1 MGAARARA
9 ERGIGMNKR
18 ADRVEVAIEELKD
31 SNVAGDG
38 VGVVLETEAVVD
50 GARHDTAIEV
60 HQDDV
65 PAVAVALLNTE
76 NGIAVPGEELPP
88 AIKCLGAGVI
98 HWDDPDHVRFHL
110 QFDSGQ
116 VLPIEMTKAAAQAL
130 CRGLLDRAGVA
141 DTPPVARGGAVPD
154 GGPSARA

>member
-1 MGAARARA
+1 
-9 ERGIGMNKR
+9 MNKR
-18 ADRVEVAIEELKD
+18 AEKVEVAIEDLKD
-31 SNVAGDG
+31 ANVADDG
-38 VGVVLETEAVVD
+38 AGVVLETEATVD
-50 GARHDTAIEV
+50 GDRHDTSIEV
-60 HQDDV
+60 HQEHV

-76 NGIAVPGEELPP
+76 SGIAAPGDELPP

-130 CRGLLDRAGVA
+130 CRGLLDRTALSGVPASAGVPA
-141 DTPPVARGGAVPD
+141 KDA
-154 GGPSARA
+154 GPEARA

>member
-1 MGAARARA
+1 
-9 ERGIGMNKR
+9 MNKR
-18 ADRVEVAIEELKD
+18 AEKVELAIEELKD
-31 SNVAGDG
+31 SNLADDG
-38 VGVVLETEAVVD
+38 AGVVLETEATVD
-50 GARHDTAIEV
+50 GDRHDTSIEV

-76 NGIAVPGEELPP
+76 SGIAAPGDELPP

-130 CRGLLDRAGVA
+130 CRGLLDRTAA
-141 DTPPVARGGAVPD
+141 SPSPMPTRGPVPD
-154 GGPSARA
+154 VGPEARA

>member
-1 MGAARARA
+1 
-9 ERGIGMNKR
+9 MNKR
-18 ADRVEVAIEELKD
+18 ADKVEVAIEDLKD
-31 SNVAGDG
+31 SNVADDSS
-38 VGVVLETEAVVD
+38 GVVLETEATVD
-50 GARHDTAIEV
+50 GTRHDTSIEV

-76 NGIAVPGEELPP
+76 NGIAAPDDELPP

-130 CRGLLDRAGVA
+130 CRGLLDRTA
-141 DTPPVARGGAVPD
+141 
-154 GGPSARA
+154 PSALPVSPVGPTSDAGPQARA

>member
-1 MGAARARA
+1 
-9 ERGIGMNKR
+9 MNKR
-18 ADRVEVAIEELKD
+18 ADKVEVAIEDLKD
-31 SNVAGDG
+31 SNVADDG
-38 VGVVLETEAVVD
+38 SGVVLETEATVD
-50 GARHDTAIEV
+50 GARHDTSIEV

-76 NGIAVPGEELPP
+76 NGIAAPDDELPP

-116 VLPIEMTKAAAQAL
+116 VLPIEMTKAAAHAL
-130 CRGLLDRAGVA
+130 CRGLLERAGWT
-141 DTPPVARGGAVPD
+141 DTPTAARDGAAPD
-154 GGPSARA
+154 GGPGARA

>member
-1 MGAARARA
+1 
-9 ERGIGMNKR
+9 MNKR
-18 ADRVEVAIEELKD
+18 ADKVEVAVEELKN
-31 SNVAGDG
+31 SNVAGNG
-38 VGVVLETEAVVD
+38 AVVLETEAVVN
-50 GARHDTAIEV
+50 GEHHDTSIEV

-76 NGIAVPGEELPP
+76 NGIAVPGAELPP

-130 CRGLLDRAGVA
+130 CRGLLERAGLTTDMPPAIRRAVA
-141 DTPPVARGGAVPD
+141 PD
-154 GGPSARA
+154 EGPEARA

>member
-1 MGAARARA
+1 
-9 ERGIGMNKR
+9 MNKR
-18 ADRVEVAIEELKD
+18 AEKVEVAIEELKD
-31 SNVAGDG
+31 SNATGD
-38 VGVVLETEAVVD
+38 GVVLETEAVVD
-50 GARHDTAIEV
+50 GEHHDTSIEV

-76 NGIAVPGEELPP
+76 NGISVPGEELPP

-130 CRGLLDRAGVA
+130 CRGLLERAGGI
-141 DTPPVARGGAVPD
+141 DTPAASRGGAPLD
-154 GGPSARA
+154 EGPGARV